1 MTGRRLSVLLTHEY
15 YLPDMRGGGEYVV
28 HRTAAALQARGV
40 RVRVLTTGDP
50 TITSHEGIETERLP
64 ISRYRLALHSA
75 RIAEAAK
82 DADLIQTFTYHASLP
97 SLWAARRL
105 GLPVVCG
112 VLALF
117 GPAWQTMRGPVVG
130 RAFQWWERFLLTRCY
145 DALSFLSESSRA
157 QGLDLGANPDRSVIN
172 APGIDHDRLRSAET
186 RERFVLFAGKLDA
199 RKGIHHLFA
208 VARALPD
215 IPFQAVGWSEEIDT
229 LRATAPPNLTIIAE
243 QGSPAYLD
251 LLSRALILLAP
262 SYAETFGVVV
272 AEAMASGCA
281 IVSSIDTLSFEGAR
295 VAPGDEAA
303 MIAAVSRLW
312 ADPEGTTD
320 IGRRNRLAAAAF
332 TWDAHIDRLTELY
345 RTVLPEPRILTP

>member
-1 MTGRRLSVLLTHEY
+1 MTGRPLSVLLTHEH

-28 HRTAAALQARGV
+28 HRTASALQARGM

-50 TITSHEGIETERLP
+50 AITNHEGVPTERLP

-105 GLPVVCG
+105 EIPVVCE

-117 GPAWQTMRGPVVG
+117 GSAWQTMRGPVVG
-130 RAFQWWERFLLTRCY
+130 RGFQQWERFLLTRCY
-145 DALSFLSESSRA
+145 DALSFLSDSSRTL
-157 QGLDLGANPDRSVIN
+157 GLALGADPKRSVVN
-172 APGIDHDRLRSAET
+172 APGIDHDRFRSADV

-199 RKGIHHLFA
+199 RKGVHHLFA

-215 IPFQAVGWSEEIDT
+215 IPFQAIGWSDEIDA
-229 LRATAPPNLTIIAE
+229 LRASAPPNLTIIND
-243 QGSPAYLD
+243 QGSPAYVD

-281 IVSSIDTLSFEGAR
+281 VVSSIDTLSFEGAR
-295 VAPGDEAA
+295 VTAGDEPA
-303 MIAAVSRLW
+303 MITAVSRLW
-312 ADPEGTTD
+312 ADPEGTIA
-320 IGRRNRLAAAAF
+320 IGQRNRLAASAF
-332 TWDAHIDRLTELY
+332 TWDAHIDRLIELY

>member
-1 MTGRRLSVLLTHEY
+1 MTGRALSVLLTHEH

-28 HRTAAALQARGV
+28 HRTASALQERGHH
-40 RVRVLTTGDP
+40 VRVLTTGDAA
-50 TITSHEGIETERLP
+50 ITTYEGIATERLP
-64 ISRYRLALHSA
+64 ISRYRLALQSA

-97 SLWAARRL
+97 SLRAARRL
-105 GLPVVCG
+105 GIPVVCE

-117 GPAWQTMRGPVVG
+117 GSAWQAMRGPLVG
-130 RAFQWWERFLLTRCY
+130 RAFQQWERYLLTRHY
-145 DALSFLSESSRA
+145 DAMTFLSESSLA
-157 QGLDLGANPDRSVIN
+157 QGLALGSDPDRSVVN
-172 APGIDHDRLRSAET
+172 PPGIDHDRLRSAEV
-186 RERFVLFAGKLDA
+186 RDRFVLFAGKLDA

-215 IPFQAVGWSEEIDT
+215 IPFQAVGWSNDIDA
-229 LRATAPPNLTIIAE
+229 LRASAPPNLKIINDK
-243 QGSPAYLD
+243 GSPAYTD
-251 LLSRALILLAP
+251 LLSRALVLLAP

-295 VAPGDEAA
+295 VTPGDEAA
-303 MIAAVSRLW
+303 MIAAVSGFW
-312 ADPEGTTD
+312 ADPDGTTA
-320 IGRRNRLAAAAF
+320 IGRRNRLAAAAY